1 MEKPFALPMHTS
13 DEPHLHVSFTGQL
26 IFIQQQYLADIA
38 GIASVEIMGG
48 LIFSPKMQDQRD
60 MGNFFLN

>member
-1 MEKPFALPMHTS
+1 M
-13 DEPHLHVSFTGQL
+13 GQL
-26 IFIQQQYLADIA
+26 IFTQQQYLADIA
-38 GIASVEIMGG
+38 GIASVEIMAG